1 MAIYSSVPPPE
12 QQPVSSTPPPTA
24 TNPPLAA
31 VQVQSPPTP
40 VKNSAIDIDAWT
52 ISALQSLSV
61 SPVARGIGAPLTIP
75 IDEAVTIKP
84 KSPERNVNIDDQE
97 GPASTLRRPPS
108 RRDSQRK
115 RELVLKGK
123 EGSRQR
129 RRWENDRLMHVP
141 NVQPPLPSDY
151 EVHPTHP
158 IHRVPYQLAQ
168 FWDRGVRQRAEDK
181 TARLQAERKKQ
192 QLKTGSA
199 TGLGAGEIPRDL
211 REATKRS
218 PVVRT
223 WVRSLEEPVRQF
235 LASQQATAETP
246 NTAADTDED
255 ADSAAEQMDSDDE
268 EIVFVGR
275 NGAMRELR
283 EKKATWKHAHR
294 QVSQETV
301 DSCMVFDSFGN
312 DESAAFKRWLTH
324 AISDYY
330 GIQSR
335 SVNLSNPT
343 RRVVYVGLKTSQGIL
358 PSRSLPRPMWEVC

>member
-12 QQPVSSTPPPTA
+12 QQPTTTTPPPTA
-24 TNPPLAA
+24 TNPPLATIP
-31 VQVQSPPTP
+31 VQSPPTP
-40 VKNSAIDIDAWT
+40 VKGSGIDIDAWT
-52 ISALQSLSV
+52 ISALQSLAV
-61 SPVARGIGAPLTIP
+61 SPVARGTGTPLAIP
-75 IDEAVTIKP
+75 IDETAKAQP
-84 KSPERNVNIDDQE
+84 KSPERNVNFDE
-97 GPASTLRRPPS
+97 HEVPTSTPRRPPS

-151 EVHPTHP
+151 EVHPTHT

-168 FWDRGVRQRAEDK
+168 FWDRGVRQRVEDK

-192 QLKTGSA
+192 QLKLGSA
-199 TGLGAGEIPRDL
+199 TGLGAGEVPRDL

-218 PVVRT
+218 PVVRS
-223 WVRSLEEPVRQF
+223 WVRSLEEPVRQY
-235 LASQQATAETP
+235 LASQRAATATNEE
-246 NTAADTDED
+246 ASDDS
-255 ADSAAEQMDSDDE
+255 DSAADQMDSDDE

-294 QVSQETV
+294 EVSQETV
-301 DSCMVFDSFGN
+301 DSGMLFDSFGN

-324 AISDYY
+324 TISDYY

-335 SVNLSNPT
+335 SVNLTNPT
-343 RRVVYVGLKTSQGIL
+343 RRVVYVGLKTSQGTSPL
-358 PSRSLPRPMWEVC
+358 RTLPRPMWEVC

>member
-12 QQPVSSTPPPTA
+12 LQPATTTTPTPTA
-24 TNPPLAA
+24 TSPPVSA
-31 VQVQSPPTP
+31 VQVQSPSTP
-40 VKNSAIDIDAWT
+40 VKNSGIDIDAWT

-61 SPVARGIGAPLTIP
+61 SPVARGTGTPLAIP
-75 IDEAVTIKP
+75 IDETVKVKRESP
-84 KSPERNVNIDDQE
+84 KRIVDFDEHEVPT
-97 GPASTLRRPPS
+97 STPRRPPS
-108 RRDSQRK
+108 RRDSQRR
-115 RELVLKGK
+115 RELLLKGN

-168 FWDRGVRQRAEDK
+168 FWDRGVRQRVEDK
-181 TARLQAERKKQ
+181 TIRLQVARKKQ
-192 QLKTGSA
+192 QLKTGRA
-199 TGLGAGEIPRDL
+199 TGLGTGEVPRDL

-223 WVRSLEEPVRQF
+223 WVRSLEEPMRQY
-235 LASQQATAETP
+235 LVGQQAMAKAEAV
-246 NTAADTDED
+246 AADED
-255 ADSAAEQMDSDDE
+255 TDSAAEQMDSDDE

-294 QVSQETV
+294 EVSQETV
-301 DSCMVFDSFGN
+301 DSGMVFDSFGT
-312 DESAAFKRWLTH
+312 DESATFKRWLTH

-330 GIQSR
+330 GIESR
-335 SVNLSNPT
+335 SVNLTNPT
-343 RRVVYVGLKTSQGIL
+343 RRVVYVGLKTSQAL
-358 PSRSLPRPMWEVC
+358 RTLPRPMWEVC

>member
-12 QQPVSSTPPPTA
+12 QQPTTTTPTPTA
-24 TNPPLAA
+24 ANPPLAA
-31 VQVQSPPTP
+31 IQVQSPPTP
-40 VKNSAIDIDAWT
+40 VKNSSIDIDAWT

-61 SPVARGIGAPLTIP
+61 SPVARGTGIPLAIP
-75 IDEAVTIKP
+75 IDEAVKVQP
-84 KSPERNVNIDDQE
+84 KSPEHNVDFDE
-97 GPASTLRRPPS
+97 REAPTSVPKRPLS

-115 RELVLKGK
+115 RDLVLKGK

-151 EVHPTHP
+151 EVHPTHT

-168 FWDRGVRQRAEDK
+168 FWDRGVRQRVEDK

-192 QLKTGSA
+192 QLKSGSA
-199 TGLGAGEIPRDL
+199 TGLGAGEVPRDL
-211 REATKRS
+211 REAAKRS

-223 WVRSLEEPVRQF
+223 WVRSLEEPVRQY
-235 LASQQATAETP
+235 LTSQRVATTP
-246 NTAADTDED
+246 NAEASEEES
-255 ADSAAEQMDSDDE
+255 DSAAEQMDSDDE

-301 DSCMVFDSFGN
+301 DSGMLFDSFGN
-312 DESAAFKRWLTH
+312 DESAAFKRWLAHT
-324 AISDYY
+324 ISDYY

-335 SVNLSNPT
+335 SVNLTNPS
-343 RRVVYVGLKTSQGIL
+343 RRVVYVGLKTSQGTL
-358 PSRSLPRPMWEVC
+358 PPRTLPRPMWEVC

>member
-12 QQPVSSTPPPTA
+12 QQSATTATDTPTT

-31 VQVQSPPTP
+31 LQVQSPPTP
-40 VKNSAIDIDAWT
+40 VKNVGVDIDAWT

-61 SPVARGIGAPLTIP
+61 SPVARGTGTPLAIN
-75 IDEAVTIKP
+75 IDEAVKPQP
-84 KSPERNVNIDDQE
+84 KSPERNVSFDE
-97 GPASTLRRPPS
+97 REAAASTLRRPPS

-141 NVQPPLPSDY
+141 NAQPPLPSDF

-168 FWDRGVRQRAEDK
+168 FWDRGVRKQVEDK
-181 TARLQAERKKQ
+181 TARLQAERKRQ

-199 TGLGAGEIPRDL
+199 TGLGAGEVPRDL

-223 WVRSLEEPVRQF
+223 WVRSLEEPVRQY
-235 LASQQATAETP
+235 LASQHAMAEIKATNA
-246 NTAADTDED
+246 DED

-275 NGAMRELR
+275 NGAMRQLR
-283 EKKATWKHAHR
+283 EKRATWKHAHR
-294 QVSQETV
+294 EVSQETV
-301 DSCMVFDSFGN
+301 DSGMLFDSFGT

-343 RRVVYVGLKTSQGIL
+343 RRVVYVGLKTSQGAL
-358 PSRSLPRPMWEVC
+358 PLRTLPRPMWEVC

>member
-12 QQPVSSTPPPTA
+12 QQPA
-24 TNPPLAA
+24 TNPATTTNASVSALP
-31 VQVQSPPTP
+31 VQSPHTP

-61 SPVARGIGAPLTIP
+61 SPVARGTGTPLAIP
-75 IDEAVTIKP
+75 IDEAVKP
-84 KSPERNVNIDDQE
+84 KPVSPERNVGFVEHEVPTETQ
-97 GPASTLRRPPS
+97 RRPPS
-108 RRDSQRK
+108 RRDSQRR

-151 EVHPTHP
+151 QVQATHP
-158 IHRVPYQLAQ
+158 IHRVPYQIAQ
-168 FWDRGVRQRAEDK
+168 FWDHGVRQRVEEK
-181 TARLQAERKKQ
+181 TARLQTARKMQ
-192 QLKTGSA
+192 QLKAGSA
-199 TGLGAGEIPRDL
+199 TGLGAGEVPRDL

-223 WVRSLEEPVRQF
+223 WVRSLEEPVRQY
-235 LASQQATAETP
+235 LASQQAQAV
-246 NTAADTDED
+246 AADED

-283 EKKATWKHAHR
+283 EKKATWRHAHR
-294 QVSQETV
+294 EVSQETV
-301 DSCMVFDSFGN
+301 DSGMVFDSFGT

-324 AISDYY
+324 TISDYY
-330 GIQSR
+330 GIASR

-343 RRVVYVGLKTSQGIL
+343 RRVVYVGLKTSHGAL
-358 PSRSLPRPMWEVC
+358 PLRTLPRPMWEVC